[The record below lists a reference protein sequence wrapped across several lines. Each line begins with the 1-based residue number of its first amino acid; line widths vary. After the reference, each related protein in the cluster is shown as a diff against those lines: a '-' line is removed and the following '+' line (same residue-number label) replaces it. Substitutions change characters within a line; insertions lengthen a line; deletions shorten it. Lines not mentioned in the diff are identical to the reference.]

1 MVLGIATSEP
11 KSDASANFATPACEL
26 CITVKQYLANIFTCV
41 DSLLCLLYS
50 TNSHLF
56 PVESLTA
63 LKFAALNCL
72 FHLHPFFDTISP

>member
-1 MVLGIATSEP
+1 
-11 KSDASANFATPACEL
+11 
-26 CITVKQYLANIFTCV
+26 VKQYLANIFTCV